1 MISKRR
7 RNAPSDL
14 SAEYGA
20 NYHDAMPNDR
30 HLFIPG
36 ELLFF
41 TANLADRRT
50 KPLTANI
57 GALRAAHGFVA
68 RGRAPLG
75 ER

>member
-1 MISKRR
+1 
-7 RNAPSDL
+7 
-14 SAEYGA
+14 
-20 NYHDAMPNDR
+20 MPNDR

-41 TANLADRRT
+41 TTNLADRRT
-50 KPLTANI
+50 IPLTANI

-68 RGRAPLG
+68 GGRAPLG